1 MLLPF
6 LTSVRR
12 ACATR
17 LRYALRILTLPLGTS
32 VTVARIV
39 SSIRYQSAHKCEPN
53 VHWLEVVEHC
63 PSLAATLDTGVALE
77 GSTSV
82 QKSLPRWGDSNVA

>member
-17 LRYALRILTLPLGTS
+17 LRYALRILTLQLGTS

-39 SSIRYQSAHKCEPN
+39 SSIRY
-53 VHWLEVVEHC
+53 
-63 PSLAATLDTGVALE
+63 SLRTNASLTSIGLRLLSIAL
-77 GSTSV
+77 SS
-82 QKSLPRWGDSNVA
+82 